1 MLWEE
6 KRHYRGFL
14 YQGFASVL
22 EALCHEGWDRIYIEL
37 DSKNDK
43 VDIALEANHVI
54 VKSIQVKST
63 INIFKKI
70 ESFPPNEIK
79 SEEEAEI
86 CLSLTDRFKDRKLKE
101 HLDWNRDIHEKLE
114 SFLRTN
120 TDKKRAF
127 TNYFG
132 VHIREHCFC
141 CQAES

>member
-1 MLWEE
+1 MGGKEAL
-6 KRHYRGFL
+6 RGFL

-79 SEEEAEI
+79 SEEN
-86 CLSLTDRFKDRKLKE
+86 RFYGPIRIR
-101 HLDWNRDIHEKLE
+101 NVP
-114 SFLRTN
+114 
-120 TDKKRAF
+120 

-132 VHIREHCFC
+132 VHIAALLLLP
-141 CQAES
+141 AES

>member
-1 MLWEE
+1 MGGKEAL
-6 KRHYRGFL
+6 RGFL

-79 SEEEAEI
+79 SEEEAPQQVQVCSTGWDWMKI
-86 CLSLTDRFKDRKLKE
+86 LMKE
-101 HLDWNRDIHEKLE
+101 
-114 SFLRTN
+114 S
-120 TDKKRAF
+120 A
-127 TNYFG
+127 
-132 VHIREHCFC
+132 
-141 CQAES
+141 

>member
-1 MLWEE
+1 MGGKEAL
-6 KRHYRGFL
+6 RGFL

-70 ESFPPNEIK
+70 DVS
-79 SEEEAEI
+79 
-86 CLSLTDRFKDRKLKE
+86 DRTQAAVFAIRNNIVKL
-101 HLDWNRDIHEKLE
+101 
-114 SFLRTN
+114 F
-120 TDKKRAF
+120 
-127 TNYFG
+127 
-132 VHIREHCFC
+132 
-141 CQAES
+141 

>member
-1 MLWEE
+1 MGGKEAL
-6 KRHYRGFL
+6 RGFL

-79 SEEEAEI
+79 SEEEAPQQGQVCSTGWDWMKI
-86 CLSLTDRFKDRKLKE
+86 LMKE
-101 HLDWNRDIHEKLE
+101 
-114 SFLRTN
+114 S
-120 TDKKRAF
+120 A
-127 TNYFG
+127 
-132 VHIREHCFC
+132 
-141 CQAES
+141 

>member
-1 MLWEE
+1 MGGKEAL
-6 KRHYRGFL
+6 RGFL

-86 CLSLTDRFKDRKLKE
+86 CLSLTDHF
-101 HLDWNRDIHEKLE
+101 
-114 SFLRTN
+114 
-120 TDKKRAF
+120 
-127 TNYFG
+127 
-132 VHIREHCFC
+132 
-141 CQAES
+141 